1 MPTLGRLLH
10 PSMAMGDTVS
20 GPAQWAQLGGGARR
34 HPSATPAASD
44 SNPTVDGLPAKVT
57 HQQIEGRVGKPVRR
71 RSRATRRAPTTMLN
85 TDTTNFRAMVQQFT
99 GVPSGPYSAEYRP
112 GGVPISNLGGG
123 YSSHEPLNQTAFT
136 SFGHLQQHQYQGQS
150 LQHPQEEQQQYQS
163 SDGNIFTAA
172 GGAYRSNNSTDALL
186 LQGFNNSS
194 TALEVGDDFFFD
206 GTYSHMMPRPTSTGH
221 RAHGYFS

>member
-1 MPTLGRLLH
+1 
-10 PSMAMGDTVS
+10 
-20 GPAQWAQLGGGARR
+20 
-34 HPSATPAASD
+34 
-44 SNPTVDGLPAKVT
+44 
-57 HQQIEGRVGKPVRR
+57 
-71 RSRATRRAPTTMLN
+71 MLN

-112 GGVPISNLGGG
+112 GGGG